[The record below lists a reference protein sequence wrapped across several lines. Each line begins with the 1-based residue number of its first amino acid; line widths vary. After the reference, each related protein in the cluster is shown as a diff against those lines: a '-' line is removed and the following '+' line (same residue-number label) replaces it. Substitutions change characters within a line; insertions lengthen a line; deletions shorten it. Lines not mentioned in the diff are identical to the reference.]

1 MSKDTLYEE
10 VKALLIKFGADQKA
24 IDDLDSRQPEELQMI
39 KNAYLNTYEKKQQ
52 DPEPIKRVGA
62 TYNIP
67 HKS

>member
-1 MSKDTLYEE
+1 MSKDTLYNK

-52 DPEPIKRVGA
+52 YPEPVKRV
-62 TYNIP
+62 
-67 HKS
+67 

>member
-24 IDDLDSRQPEELQMI
+24 IDDLDIRTDAELSRI
-39 KNAYLNTYEKKQQ
+39 RFAYTKDVLKTNSLKVWAK
-52 DPEPIKRVGA
+52 
-62 TYNIP
+62 YNIP

>member
-1 MSKDTLYEE
+1 MYNE

-24 IDDLDSRQPEELQMI
+24 IDDLDTRKAEELQMI
-39 KNAYLNTYEKKQQ
+39 KHAYINTYEKKQQ
-52 DPEPIKRVGA
+52 YPEPIKRVGA